1 MTLKQFLADKD
12 FMKYINDDKWQL
24 VTDRAIDYLDNVE
37 DLFKF
42 DGLFKKAGIKA
53 SVSNNYLLSFMNCID
68 DINELIP
75 YNKFRMDP
83 PGWFGLRFSEIPYAC
98 IGPTDEQSMEMYL
111 KYFEKLPEKYHIE
124 RIDAKYSYS
133 GDPMFADGNE
143 YWVCLAKDY
152 TPTRFKKFMRQLEQD
167 YEAI

>member
-12 FMKYINDDKWQL
+12 IMKYINDNNWQL

-42 DGLFKKAGIKA
+42 DGLFKKVGIEA
-53 SVSNNYLLSFMNCID
+53 SVNNNYLLSFTNCID

-75 YNKFRMDP
+75 YHKFRMDP
-83 PGWFGLRFSEIPYAC
+83 PDWFGLRLSEIPFAC
-98 IGPTDEQSMEMYL
+98 YGPTDEQSMEMYL

-124 RIDAKYSYS
+124 KIDGKFSYG
-133 GDPMFADGNE
+133 GDPMFADGHD
-143 YWVCLAKDY
+143 YWVCLQKDFSQS
-152 TPTRFKKFMRQLEQD
+152 RFNRILKQLQDD